1 MKVIVEVNGERH
13 ELIECLVA
21 TCPTCS
27 LRKHCSSECVLCRS
41 FKTGFMFSSNVMFV
55 LETYDNDYIKVDR
68 SICDQIY
75 NYQDILEV
83 IKNKFI

>member
-27 LRKHCSSECVLCRS
+27 LRRHCLSECVLCQS
-41 FKTGFMFSSNVMFV
+41 FKSGFRFSSNVMFV
-55 LETYDNDYIKVDR
+55 LENYGDNIETYPSEFDYL
-68 SICDQIY
+68 Y